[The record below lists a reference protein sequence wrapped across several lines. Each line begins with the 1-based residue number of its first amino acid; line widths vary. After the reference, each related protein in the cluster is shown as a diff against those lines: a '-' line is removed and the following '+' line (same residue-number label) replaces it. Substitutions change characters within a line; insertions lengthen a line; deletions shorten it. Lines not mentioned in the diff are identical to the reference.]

1 MSSMSYNASGV
12 LYDSDSEAVDYN
24 GLSYDDLLN
33 SNFNDPT
40 FVESY
45 LCRYIGKGPG
55 MERVLLIIPSVSP
68 RVISNHDDALRLM
81 VKVLDEH
88 LDRKYS
94 LVICQTCVSWTDS
107 NSYYFVNQWYEMLP
121 RYKKK
126 NLVKVY
132 LIHSLMVTK
141 TFLTLSNPFKSSK
154 TLDKVEVFDTL
165 SDVLQKLELNKKNM
179 LRNFPYVVQRA
190 EELNLGIQ
198 RPISPFGTD
207 LWILSARLGNKFKEF
222 HHIPTVLSFVLQ
234 YLESKEYVI
243 TQNLLHLQLESN
255 KLYDLVSKVEDMGEN
270 YEFLSVEEVVVVF
283 RLILGTQR
291 CGLFGPETHTK
302 FTAIVVNQGT
312 FEEAQEELRKQVK
325 QLRSEMFECIL
336 CIIKTLRVVVRN
348 SSRNGMNLKLVSKA
362 MAPFFFRPMKP
373 DVYIYKLL
381 PMYEGLLSSMI
392 EKPGLYFD
400 KEPQAKLVNKEP
412 TESTSV
418 NTRETSRERERSK
431 ERKEKE
437 HSRSKREDNSKD
449 NKSREHNSR
458 DETSRDR
465 SREDSKDNRLREDSK
480 ERRER
485 GSRLV
490 EDKSPRNDSITLSD

>member
-1 MSSMSYNASGV
+1 MTN
-12 LYDSDSEAVDYN
+12 
-24 GLSYDDLLN
+24 LSLLQ
-33 SNFNDPT
+33 
-40 FVESY
+40 
-45 LCRYIGKGPG
+45 
-55 MERVLLIIPSVSP
+55 LIPLVYYVSVG
-68 RVISNHDDALRLM
+68 
-81 VKVLDEH
+81 
-88 LDRKYS
+88 
-94 LVICQTCVSWTDS
+94 
-107 NSYYFVNQWYEMLP
+107 YEMLP

-381 PMYEGLLSSMI
+381 PVRYGACTQSLVIYYRVSHPNGTPFAPQSLVPHIYTSYLFTHPHYLLICNLLMYEGLLSSMI